1 MIYYHKKIH
10 INFLGSN
17 IVIQETRQQPGNTP
31 TPKKSVRKASTITE
45 IEKLKHIE
53 SSAIRKVK
61 EAKDKANI
69 NIKKAHKKVKSMR
82 AKALSNRIKE
92 LAQQETQAEEQAKVE
107 AEQIKSQG
115 IQEAEALKA
124 KVSTRI
130 PAAVN
135 LIVQRIIGGD

>member
-1 MIYYHKKIH
+1 M
-10 INFLGSN
+10 
-17 IVIQETRQQPGNTP
+17 IQETRQQPGNTP